1 MRVYVTDRKGRVVF
15 DSQGRRWAQDFS
27 RWRDVA
33 LTLEGQYGARTTN
46 DVERRSAHG
55 GHVCRRPDLE
65 SRTRSSARSA
75 SDARSSRSVS
85 TSRLRAVASS
95 GRASCPAPPSCCSRC
110 CCPSG
115 SSGPSVSSPAMFVTC
130 AANPGAHR
138 PRFGRGALQA
148 MAAAY
153 QEMRDA
159 LAGRQYVTEYVQTL
173 THEIKSPLAAIRGA
187 AELLQEPMPEPDRAR
202 FVVNILRESARMEE
216 LVDRLLELAALERQR
231 RSRRPGCRS
240 ACARRAEAAMHA
252 TRAACAAPAR
262 QAPAGGRTRG
272 LAAWRSAAAH
282 AARSRTCSRTR
293 SISRRLREASS
304 IAGRA
309 GRQPGTRHRARRRS
323 RDSRLRGGR
332 VFDRF
337 YSLARPH
344 NGKKGTGLGLAFV
357 KEIAE
362 LHHGSATLDNG
373 SGGGAI
379 ATLRLPIAA
388 D

>member
-1 MRVYVTDRKGRVVF
+1 
-15 DSQGRRWAQDFS
+15 
-27 RWRDVA
+27 
-33 LTLEGQYGARTTN
+33 
-46 DVERRSAHG
+46 
-55 GHVCRRPDLE
+55 
-65 SRTRSSARSA
+65 
-75 SDARSSRSVS
+75 
-85 TSRLRAVASS
+85 
-95 GRASCPAPPSCCSRC
+95 
-110 CCPSG
+110 
-115 SSGPSVSSPAMFVTC
+115 
-130 AANPGAHR
+130 
-138 PRFGRGALQA
+138 

-231 RSRRPGCRS
+231 RLEGLAAVGLR
-240 ACARRAEAAMHA
+240 ATAEAAIYASAPRAQRRHVKLELA
-252 TRAACAAPAR
+252 T
-262 QAPAGGRTRG
+262 G
-272 LAAWRSAAAH
+272 SEV
-282 AARSRTCSRTR
+282 S
-293 SISRRLREASS
+293 
-304 IAGRA
+304 
-309 GRQPGTRHRARRRS
+309 
-323 RDSRLRGGR
+323 LRGDPLLLTSAITNLLENAIDFSPPDGTVVIKVERIDNQALITVRDEGPGVPDYAAGR

-373 SGGGAI
+373 SNGGAI
-379 ATLRLPIAA
+379 ATLRLPITSG
-388 D
+388 